1 MVAPLDK
8 SKYYNLPDTL
18 DRGELLRKLTEEHD
32 FVLDPPRIKKE
43 EFLDTFD
50 RRLYNQNLVLVKE
63 SGCYYLKNLKEGNTV
78 ALLPDGS
85 KIDAKFWWEFP
96 KCELRKELKPR
107 IDIRALLSLAK
118 IERSIA
124 TLRLLNKDKKTILFV
139 YIKDLRVLSVKEGN
153 PTVVVQIKSVRGY
166 EEEANLFVIYLNS
179 LGLKLSHG
187 DFLSATG
194 PSSGKYPLDYSSKMN
209 VHLKQDMKSALAV
222 KLIFRNLL
230 EAMKANELGI
240 KEDIDTEFLHDFRV
254 SVRRTRSALTQV
266 KGVFPQ
272 DVTDKF
278 IEEFSKI
285 GKATNS
291 LRDLDVYLL
300 TEGTYKEMLPEDLRP
315 GLDPLF
321 DSLTGERGK
330 AKTQCDG
337 FLESDTY
344 KKIVSTWE
352 EFLKSPEQSPKDAE
366 NSEAPIIELAKKHIW
381 KKYSK
386 VIKLGSKIHINSP
399 DPELHRLRIEC
410 KKLRYLLEFFTSLF
424 PEEEIKLIIRY
435 LKKLQDNLGDFNDLF
450 VQQERLKNF
459 LKQADVGYDLGKKNT
474 QAAAGGL
481 ISVLYQKQMSV
492 RKKFSNNFKEFS
504 DKELS
509 LLFEKLFFES

>member
-8 SKYYNLPDTL
+8 SEYYNLPDTL
-18 DRGELLRKLTEEHD
+18 DRDELLRKLTQEHD
-32 FVLDPPRIKKE
+32 FVLDPPQIKKE

-63 SGCYYLKNLKEGNTV
+63 SGCYYLKNLKEGSTV
-78 ALLPDGS
+78 AFLPGGS

-96 KCELRKELKPR
+96 KGELRKELKPR

-118 IERSIA
+118 IQRSIA

-139 YIKDLRVLSVKEGN
+139 YIKDLRVLSVKESN
-153 PTVVVQIKSVRGY
+153 PTVVVKIKSVRGY

-187 DFLSATG
+187 DFLSATE
-194 PSSGKYPLDYSSKMN
+194 PNSGKYPLDYSSKMN

-230 EAMKANELGI
+230 ETMKANELGI

-278 IEEFSKI
+278 KEEFSKI

-300 TEGTYKEMLPEDLRP
+300 TEGTYKEMLPEDLRA

-321 DSLTGERGK
+321 ESLTGERRK

-344 KKIVSTWE
+344 KKILRTWE

-424 PEEEIKLIIRY
+424 PGVEIKLIIRY

-481 ISVLYQKQMSV
+481 ISVLYQKQRGV